1 MNNFG
6 KYNSIHELCIR
17 INFGRSISTLALNNV
32 CLEAVIIIITRIY
45 SVFFSLLN
53 YSFVCKYINVL
64 VLAHR
69 SKSLVAQEI
78 SSINNAFII
87 LITII
92 KHCHASRPCMLF
104 LCFGK
109 GGLVLIPGLNAER
122 RAIERSARKYS
133 HVKVDAS

>member
-1 MNNFG
+1 MYVS
-6 KYNSIHELCIR
+6 KRC
-17 INFGRSISTLALNNV
+17 
-32 CLEAVIIIITRIY
+32 IIIITRIY

-133 HVKVDAS
+133 HVKVDASWINFDSRYIPISKGVKIIKQISQLF